1 MMDAVNQLQLKVLLP
16 TRELVNVF
24 VSKIVADAVNGSFC
38 LLPRHIDFVTALVPG
53 VLTYNDTQSREHF
66 VGIDEGILVKCG
78 QDVSVSTV
86 NGVLGDS
93 LGELRDQMKAHFAV
107 LSEQERR
114 SRAALARLEAST
126 LRGFWD
132 TREHLRE

>member
-1 MMDAVNQLQLKVLLP
+1 MDAVNQLQLRVLLP
-16 TRELVNVF
+16 TRELINVI

-53 VLTYNDTQSREHF
+53 VLTYNDIQSHEHF

-132 TREHLRE
+132 TREQLRE